1 MSNKV
6 KQIIDKL
13 QQSNNLIQQQRK
25 EIDKLKSMAINN
37 IVNKYNT
44 ESEEQMKAY
53 PYNPQFN
60 QEHNGMDLRD
70 YIATNAMQGMLSNP
84 EFLQV
89 VTKEEV
95 NGSDCASRVAKVSYK
110 YADAMMKAREQ

>member
-1 MSNKV
+1 
-6 KQIIDKL
+6 
-13 QQSNNLIQQQRK
+13 
-25 EIDKLKSMAINN
+25 
-37 IVNKYNT
+37 
-44 ESEEQMKAY
+44 MKAFPSHHFENDKY
-53 PYNPQFN
+53 Q
-60 QEHNGMDLRD
+60 GMDLRD

-110 YADAMMKAREQ
+110 YADAMMKAREK